1 VQYAHLFGFMATSTI
16 AAWQGRLVGA
26 SLGRMQCHQY
36 FMPYTLAACRP
47 NAWDRCLPV
56 CWAIGPRSVLRG
68 KDSPNTVLCLALL
81 LTGANTWSG
90 STYGDCMCAGCLGC
104 CADMSSM
111 FACSLRCNAVR
122 PCVQCVSHD
131 MYLCL
136 ATLVHGT
143 HIGCKLDR

>member
-1 VQYAHLFGFMATSTI
+1 MSPVLHALHPCCLPPQCMGSLFACLLGH
-16 AAWQGRLVGA
+16 WA
-26 SLGRMQCHQY
+26 SLCA
-36 FMPYTLAACRP
+36 F
-47 NAWDRCLPV
+47 
-56 CWAIGPRSVLRG
+56 RG